1 MRRSTIPLVLLAA
14 LSFFA
19 GLGRGA
25 ITDADE
31 AFYAEAAREMV
42 ESGDWLT
49 PRYNYEPRFQKPP
62 LYYWLIAATYLV
74 TGATEIGA
82 RIWSAFAGLGL
93 VLVAAAAGRRWF
105 DEDVALLAGAI
116 VATSFGY
123 FALARMALPDL
134 PLTFF
139 ITLSIYA
146 SLVAALENERNP
158 RRWLFLAAAAAALGF
173 LTKGPVAL
181 VIPAIVVVPIVL
193 IERRSTKIEL
203 SDVVFSL
210 LLCVAIALPW
220 YVAMWMRHGTAY
232 LEGFF
237 VGDNYE
243 RFATARFNDPRPWW
257 FYAPVIAGGLLPWT
271 PLMLVWLAPLLR
283 FLTRRHDVGSLDVR
297 LLFWL
302 ALPLLFYTLSVG
314 KQPRYILPLLPP
326 IALLL
331 AESIVERTREWR
343 SLDGARVRPRPNRT
357 VVFGSMMCGLFL
369 ITLAV
374 LIYRIQALFVDVAD
388 GLTLTAMITIAL
400 VGLSVVVVSL
410 TRAWRGA
417 PALLAFAAA
426 VTFAV
431 LPWGVLSAPAD
442 SAVWKMAQL
451 IKQTNPE
458 GRTVATYGVLV
469 RNLIFYTGVKQFDI
483 INDDQLHAFVL
494 KDPNALI
501 VLPLDELSRL
511 QRDRGLSF
519 YCLGDIRYFDEG
531 QIKVRTLLQPNP
543 SDDLRTV
550 VLARV
555 AHAAQGL

>member
-1 MRRSTIPLVLLAA
+1 LVLLAA

-42 ESGDWLT
+42 ASGDWLT
-49 PRYNYEPRFQKPP
+49 PSYNYEPRFQKPP
-62 LYYWLIAATYLV
+62 LYYWLVAATYLV

-105 DEDVALLAGAI
+105 DEDIALLAGAI

-146 SLVAALENERNP
+146 ALVAALENERNP

-210 LLCVAIALPW
+210 LLLVVIALPW
-220 YVAMWMRHGTAY
+220 YFAMWMRHGNAY

-271 PLMLVWLAPLLR
+271 PLMLVWLAPLLQL
-283 FLTRRHDVGSLDVR
+283 FTRRRDVASLDVR

-302 ALPLLFYTLSVG
+302 ALPLIFYTLSVG

-343 SLDGARVRPRPNRT
+343 SLDGARVRPRPNRA
-357 VVFGSMMCGLFL
+357 VVFGSVLCGVFL

-374 LIYRIQALFVDVAD
+374 LIYRIQALFVDVND
-388 GLTLTAMITIAL
+388 GLTLTAMITIAFL
-400 VGLSVVVVSL
+400 GLFVVIVSM
-410 TRAWRGA
+410 TNGWRGA
-417 PALLAFAAA
+417 PAVLAFAAA

-451 IKQTNPE
+451 IKQANPE
-458 GRTVATYGVLV
+458 GRTVGTYGVLV
-469 RNLIFYTGVKQFDI
+469 RNLIFYTGIKQFDI
-483 INDDQLHAFVL
+483 SDDNQLHAFVV
-494 KDPNALI
+494 KDPHALI
-501 VLPLDELSRL
+501 VLPLDELSRI

-519 YCLGDIRYFDEG
+519 DRLGEIRYFDEG
-531 QIKVRTLLQPNP
+531 HITVRTLLQPNP
-543 SDDLRTV
+543 SEDLRTV

-555 AHAAQGL
+555 ARTAQGL